1 MSEVEDKK
9 KKKNKK
15 LRSKS
20 IFFKRIKCFMFMFN
34 GQINGFARAI
44 KNPIS
49 FVI

>member
-1 MSEVEDKK
+1 MAKVEDKK

-20 IFFKRIKCFMFMFN
+20 IFKKKSNALCFFH

-44 KNPIS
+44 EIS
-49 FVI
+49 IFFVI